1 MIRIITALFLFIC
14 GMVNAQSQYENGMKK
29 AFTLWGEGNATEA
42 SALFERI
49 AAAEKD
55 NWLPN
60 YYVALVNTTEA
71 FKIKDKEKVNALLT
85 KAQAAQDAAMA
96 QSSANSE
103 LYVMQAM
110 IYTAWIVYDPMT
122 NGMKLGGKV
131 NEAYLKAQALAPSN
145 PRAVFGKAE
154 YDLGSAKYFGT
165 DTKPICARVER
176 SLQLFDTFKPETPF
190 SPNWGKDRAEATL
203 AQCGDKK

>member
-1 MIRIITALFLFIC
+1 MIRVITALFFFIC
-14 GMVNAQSQYENGMKK
+14 GMVNAQGQYEAGMKK
-29 AFTLWGEGNATEA
+29 AFTLWGEEKSNEA

-71 FKIKDKEKVNALLT
+71 FKTKDKEKINALLT
-85 KAQAAQDAAMA
+85 KAQAAQDAAMG
-96 QSSANSE
+96 QSVNNAE

-131 NEAYLKAQALAPSN
+131 NEAYLKAQALSPNN

-154 YDLGSAKYFGT
+154 YDLGSAKYFGS
-165 DTKPICARVER
+165 DTKPICAEVER
-176 SLQLFDTFKPETPF
+176 SIKLFDTFKPETPF
-190 SPNWGKDRAEATL
+190 SPNWGKDRAVATL

>member
-1 MIRIITALFLFIC
+1 MIRVITTLFLFIC
-14 GMVNAQSQYENGMKK
+14 GMVNAQSQYETGMKK
-29 AFTLWGEGNATEA
+29 AFTLWGEGKSTEA

-49 AAAEKD
+49 AAAEKE

-71 FKIKDKEKVNALLT
+71 FKTKDKEKVNALLT
-85 KAQAAQDAAMA
+85 KAQTAQDAAMG
-96 QSSANSE
+96 QSANNAE

-110 IYTAWIVYDPMT
+110 IYTAWVVYDPVT

-131 NEAYLKAQALAPSN
+131 NEAYLKAQALAPNN

-154 YDLGSAKYFGT
+154 YDLGSAKYFGS
-165 DTKPICARVER
+165 DTKPICAEVARAVK
-176 SLQLFDTFKPETPF
+176 LFDTFKPQIPF
-190 SPNWGKDRAEATL
+190 GPDWGKDRAVSTL
-203 AQCGDKK
+203 AQCDDKK

>member
-1 MIRIITALFLFIC
+1 MIRVITALFLFIC
-14 GMVNAQSQYENGMKK
+14 GMVNAQSQYETGMKK
-29 AFTLWGEGNATEA
+29 AFTLWGEGKSTEA

-71 FKIKDKEKVNALLT
+71 FKTKDKEKVNALLT
-85 KAQAAQDAAMA
+85 KAQTAQDAAMG
-96 QSSANSE
+96 QSANNAE

-110 IYTAWIVYDPMT
+110 IYTAWVVYDPMT

-131 NEAYLKAQALAPSN
+131 NEAYLKAQALAPNN

-154 YDLGSAKYFGT
+154 YDLGSAKYFGS
-165 DTKPICARVER
+165 DTKPICAEVARAVK
-176 SLQLFDTFKPETPF
+176 LFDTFKPETPF
-190 SPNWGKDRAEATL
+190 SPDWGKDRAVSTL
-203 AQCGDKK
+203 AQCDDKK